1 MSDYLQKLIR
11 SNSLRLPVIQDII
24 NYVKLPKESKG
35 IDVGCGYGAQM
46 LLLAK
51 ELGKNSRITGI
62 DLSSEFLNYGKKI
75 IEGERLDKQIT
86 FKKGNMNNLPFENN
100 SFDWGW
106 SMDCIGYHPSDPRSA
121 IKELIRVIK
130 PGGSINLLAW
140 SSEMLLPGH
149 PLLEAKLNATSVG
162 IAPFSKGK
170 NPKKHFLRLIN
181 RFQDLGLD
189 AIEAHTFVGTVHAPL
204 EKDIYTALVDLF
216 QMRWEGVDSEL
227 SKEDLKEYKQLCLP
241 ESPDFI
247 LNLPDYY
254 AFFTY
259 SLFSGKVNK

>member
-11 SNSLRLPVIQDII
+11 SNPLRLPVIRDII
-24 NYVKLPKESKG
+24 DYLKLPKESKG

-46 LLLAK
+46 LLFAK

-62 DLSSEFLNYGKKI
+62 DLSSEFLDYGKKI
-75 IEGERLDKQIT
+75 IESEGLSEQII

-106 SMDCIGYHPSDPRSA
+106 SMDCVGYHPSDPRSA
-121 IKELIRVIK
+121 IKELIRIIK
-130 PGGSINLLAW
+130 PGGTINLLAW

-189 AIEAHTFVGTVHAPL
+189 AIEGHTFVGTVYAPL
-204 EKDIYTALVDLF
+204 KEDIYNAMIDLLE
-216 QMRWEGVDSEL
+216 MRWDGAESEL
-227 SKEDLKEYKQLCLP
+227 SKEEQKEFNRLCLP
-241 ESPDFI
+241 NSPDFI

-259 SLFSGKVNK
+259 SLFRGKVNK